1 MEDELAW
8 PLRGWE
14 AVEAGMLS
22 VRVLRRFYS
31 PVYPGVHIPRDA
43 ELSAAQR
50 ARAAWLWSR
59 RSGVLAGLSAAA
71 ILGTKWIEPGLPA
84 ELIHT
89 NRRAPPMLIVHTDD
103 VLSGET
109 RCVDGMLV
117 SSAARTAFDVG
128 RRLELVAGVQRV
140 DALMNAVDVK
150 VSDIESVAV
159 AHPGVRGL
167 KPSQAKNS
175 HTQLAWPSRTSSELT
190 DPWISSTVMPTSR
203 WSRHAPSTSR

>member
-31 PVYPGVHIPRDA
+31 PVYPGVHIAREA

-50 ARAAWLWSR
+50 ARAARLWSR

-71 ILGTKWIEPGLPA
+71 ILGTKWIEPGLSA

-89 NRRAPPMLIVHTDD
+89 YRRAPPMLAVHTDD
-103 VLSGET
+103 VLNCET
-109 RCVDGMLV
+109 RCIDGMLV
-117 SSAARTAFDVG
+117 TAAARTAFDVG

-140 DALMNAVDVK
+140 DVLMNAVDVK
-150 VSDIESVAV
+150 VSDIESVAA

-167 KPSQAKNS
+167 TPSQAKPV
-175 HTQLAWPSRTSSELT
+175 TPSWRGLREPAASS
-190 DPWISSTVMPTSR
+190 PTRGSPR
-203 WSRHAPSTSR
+203 P